1 MKKYNIY
8 TDGACRN
15 VTDVEKAIGGWAY
28 CIASEDNK
36 KIIQE
41 DNGKLRKG
49 VQNSTRAELEAL
61 YQVLLRIS
69 KFKSNT
75 KFDLYIDNS
84 SVIEGVTGIAER
96 KANRDLWDK
105 IEPIFLKLAGR
116 IHIHKIEAHKSG
128 ELNEYEIKNKYVD
141 KLAQIGANSLIL
153 APVNN

>member
-1 MKKYNIY
+1 MK
-8 TDGACRN
+8 
-15 VTDVEKAIGGWAY
+15 
-28 CIASEDNK
+28 
-36 KIIQE
+36 
-41 DNGKLRKG
+41 
-49 VQNSTRAELEAL
+49 RAELEAL

-84 SVIEGVTGIAER
+84 SVIEGITGIAER